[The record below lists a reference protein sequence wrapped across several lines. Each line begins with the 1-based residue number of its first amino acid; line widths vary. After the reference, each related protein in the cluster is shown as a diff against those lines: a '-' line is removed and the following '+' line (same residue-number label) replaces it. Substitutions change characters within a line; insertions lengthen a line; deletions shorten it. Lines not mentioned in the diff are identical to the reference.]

1 MVEVENNSR
10 NTTNK
15 WDTVQQSRMF
25 MLRNGD
31 CSSVWDLLSLIND
44 ASVVVQKC

>member
-1 MVEVENNSR
+1 MVEMDNNSR

-15 WDTVQQSRMF
+15 MDTIKQNRLF

-44 ASVVVQKC
+44 AGVTAQEC